1 VHKPAG
7 KPSAGPW
14 REPVR
19 GGHPTAAL
27 SARPGRELLD
37 ALLAEAIPQPPL
49 SRLTGMRL
57 VEFGPGTATF
67 RLPLS
72 GWLRAADGAIPLGP
86 LTIPADAAMA
96 CAVIAGMPEAT
107 AVTTSELALR
117 QLRPARPGGVLLA
130 RAKVLEPG
138 PPIGLADVSLTDE
151 TGALIAHGSSLLV
164 VLPFIATPADDDRGD
179 GHGAPGGHDGDADAP
194 TTAGRD
200 DGDADAPAT
209 AGRDGGP
216 DPWERPAPEPTA
228 GGRSPLQ
235 RLTGLRP
242 VAVTRED
249 TTFALPTT
257 PWLCAPPPGRVQ
269 GGAVATLAEAAMTAA
284 IRHAS
289 PAAID
294 FTPIELKLNY
304 LRPLAADGREAR
316 ARARVIQAGRRIAV
330 AGADVVDADG
340 RPIAVAS
347 GSALGARG

>member
-1 VHKPAG
+1 VHKAAG
-7 KPSAGPW
+7 KPSKEPW

-27 SARPGRELLD
+27 SARPGRDLLD
-37 ALLAEAIPQPPL
+37 ALLAEAVPQPPL

-57 VEFGPGTATF
+57 VEYGPGTATF

-117 QLRPARPGGVLLA
+117 QVRPAPPGGVLLA
-130 RAKVLEPG
+130 RATVLEPG

-151 TGALIAHGSSLLV
+151 TGVLIAHGSSLLV
-164 VLPFIATPADDDRGD
+164 VLPFTAAPAGDDAQER
-179 GHGAPGGHDGDADAP
+179 DADQRHAG
-194 TTAGRD
+194 GRD
-200 DGDADAPAT
+200 VGL
-209 AGRDGGP
+209 
-216 DPWERPAPEPTA
+216 DPWERPAPAATA
-228 GGRSPLQ
+228 GRPSPLQ
-235 RLTGLRP
+235 RLTGLRA
-242 VAVTRED
+242 VAVAHGEATL
-249 TTFALPTT
+249 ALPTT

-284 IRHAS
+284 IRGAS
-289 PAAID
+289 PGAGH

-304 LRPLAADGREAR
+304 LRPLPSDGREAR
-316 ARARVIQAGRRIAV
+316 AHARVIHAGRRIAV

-347 GSALGARG
+347 GSALSTRG